1 MGTVGTTEWGLA
13 DVFGIVSAA
22 AAGRDAIVWRD
33 RRLTYAEV
41 RARTDALAAFLV
53 TQGYGRVA
61 ADPSSARWT
70 CPQDRV
76 AVLLHNRPE
85 HLESL
90 FGSWRARVVPFN
102 VNYHYTSGEVASLVR
117 AMGARA
123 AIYERGLG
131 DLLREVAPDLDLLL
145 EVDDDTAMPS
155 LARATQYEDA
165 IASGVRGG
173 GRLPTVDADDRYLAC
188 TGGTTGRPKGVLW
201 RQGDIFVAGMGGTAE
216 VTEDALRERAAKG
229 GGVWFPTSPL
239 MHVAAQWTAMN
250 GINQGATVVLH
261 DDSKPFDMT
270 TILETAARERVN
282 WMTIVGDAYA
292 RRMVERLRRGDL
304 DLSNLLFIG
313 TGGAPTSMDLKREIQ
328 KFLPHVVIRDGYGAT
343 EIGAAAFGALSD
355 NDGDQQRFEL
365 GPDARVLS
373 DDGTRFLTADDDEV
387 GWLARTTHVP
397 LGYLDDPA
405 ATEATFPLVDGIRVA
420 VPGDRARME
429 PDGRFVLL
437 GRDSL
442 VVNTGGEKVFVEE
455 VEDALKRCDGVC
467 DAVVVGRA
475 DDRFGQA
482 VVAIV
487 QLVPGASADPPTL
500 RDQCSVQI
508 ARYKAPRAFLFVDRV
523 QRHPSGKADYSW
535 ARQRAADAV
544 AVV

>member
-1 MGTVGTTEWGLA
+1 
-13 DVFGIVSAA
+13 
-22 AAGRDAIVWRD
+22 
-33 RRLTYAEV
+33 
-41 RARTDALAAFLV
+41 
-53 TQGYGRVA
+53 
-61 ADPSSARWT
+61 
-70 CPQDRV
+70 
-76 AVLLHNRPE
+76 
-85 HLESL
+85 
-90 FGSWRARVVPFN
+90 
-102 VNYHYTSGEVASLVR
+102 
-117 AMGARA
+117 
-123 AIYERGLG
+123 
-131 DLLREVAPDLDLLL
+131 
-145 EVDDDTAMPS
+145 
-155 LARATQYEDA
+155 
-165 IASGVRGG
+165 
-173 GRLPTVDADDRYLAC
+173 
-188 TGGTTGRPKGVLW
+188 
-201 RQGDIFVAGMGGTAE
+201 
-216 VTEDALRERAAKG
+216 
-229 GGVWFPTSPL
+229 
-239 MHVAAQWTAMN
+239 
-250 GINQGATVVLH
+250 VLH